1 MDACSRSQSQP
12 LLRVRNLSVVF
23 KQPRLTFLALQ
34 KVSFDLQS
42 GKTLALVGE
51 SGSGKT
57 MIALALLGLLSQTA
71 EQVNGEIWFAGKQ
84 LDCRHKKSFE
94 GVRGSQIA
102 TIFQEPAAA
111 LNPVFQVGKQISD
124 VIKTHRKLSH
134 KVAKDRVLQI
144 FEQVRLPDP
153 VWVYGSYPHQLSGG
167 MAQRVMIAMALSC
180 EPRLIIA
187 DEPTTALDVTTQL
200 QILKLITNLQ
210 REHGFA
216 LLLISHDITVV
227 AKLADSIAVMRAGTI
242 IERGKTSELMI
253 RPRELY
259 TRKLIQANL
268 IMPNRV
274 TRISHHA
281 HKPTLLRIENLSKSY
296 KTRQTNAAQT
306 TAVKFVSL
314 EIFKG
319 ECLGLIGES
328 GSGKSTFGKCL
339 LRLLEPDTGSA
350 WHEETDLL
358 QLSAKKFGAYRAR
371 FQMIFQNPLQALNP
385 RQRVGAALM
394 EPLRVHQSLG
404 KQAALKRA
412 SELLNLVRL
421 ESELL
426 NRLPHELSGGQRQRV
441 ALARALSTKPT
452 FLVADEPTSSLD
464 ASLKRQI
471 IELFQEM
478 QQKFGL
484 TLLLISHDLSAVSEI
499 SDRIAV
505 MYAGEIVEIAPAKN
519 IIQAPSHPYSKLL
532 VQSAMSTL
540 STDTYVPEDLGY
552 KENATKEK
560 SNGCQY
566 AFHCPYAEVICFEQE
581 PVLKK
586 LSEDHFVACHLV
598 GEIVSV
604 PTAES
609 IRKEVS

>member
-1 MDACSRSQSQP
+1 MHS
-12 LLRVRNLSVVF
+12 
-23 KQPRLTFLALQ
+23 
-34 KVSFDLQS
+34 
-42 GKTLALVGE
+42 
-51 SGSGKT
+51 
-57 MIALALLGLLSQTA
+57 
-71 EQVNGEIWFAGKQ
+71 
-84 LDCRHKKSFE
+84 
-94 GVRGSQIA
+94 
-102 TIFQEPAAA
+102 
-111 LNPVFQVGKQISD
+111 
-124 VIKTHRKLSH
+124 
-134 KVAKDRVLQI
+134 
-144 FEQVRLPDP
+144 
-153 VWVYGSYPHQLSGG
+153 
-167 MAQRVMIAMALSC
+167 
-180 EPRLIIA
+180 
-187 DEPTTALDVTTQL
+187 
-200 QILKLITNLQ
+200 
-210 REHGFA
+210 
-216 LLLISHDITVV
+216 
-227 AKLADSIAVMRAGTI
+227 
-242 IERGKTSELMI
+242 
-253 RPRELY
+253 
-259 TRKLIQANL
+259 
-268 IMPNRV
+268 
-274 TRISHHA
+274 
-281 HKPTLLRIENLSKSY
+281 KPTLLRIENLSKSY
-296 KTRQTNAAQT
+296 KTRRTNAAQT
-306 TAVKFVSL
+306 AAVKSVSL

-319 ECLGLIGES
+319 ECLALIGES

-339 LRLLEPDTGSA
+339 LRLLEPDAGSA

-358 QLSAKKFGAYRAR
+358 QLSGKKFAAYRAR

-505 MYAGEIVEIAPAKN
+505 MYAGEIVEIAQAKN
-519 IIQAPSHPYSKLL
+519 IIRAPSHPYSKLL

-540 STDTYVPEDLGY
+540 STDTYVSEDLGY

-566 AFHCPYAEVICFEQE
+566 AFNCPYAEVICFEQE
-581 PVLKK
+581 PILKK
-586 LSEDHFVACHLV
+586 LSEDHFAACHLV

-604 PTAES
+604 PTTES

>member
-1 MDACSRSQSQP
+1 MVPSGNKLRVKKLAGSRMDACSRSQSQP

-23 KQPRLTFLALQ
+23 KQPHLTFLALQ

-42 GKTLALVGE
+42 GETLALVGE

-111 LNPVFQVGKQISD
+111 LNPVFQVGKQIAD

-268 IMPNRV
+268 IMPTRV

-281 HKPTLLRIENLSKSY
+281 HRPILLRIENLSKSY

-484 TLLLISHDLSAVSEI
+484 TLLLISHDLAAVSEI

-540 STDTYVPEDLGY
+540 STDTYVSEDLGY

-566 AFHCPYAEVICFEQE
+566 AFHCPY
-581 PVLKK
+581 
-586 LSEDHFVACHLV
+586 S
-598 GEIVSV
+598 
-604 PTAES
+604 
-609 IRKEVS
+609 

>member
-23 KQPRLTFLALQ
+23 KQPHLTFLALQ

-42 GKTLALVGE
+42 GETLALVGE
-51 SGSGKT
+51 SGCGKT

-281 HKPTLLRIENLSKSY
+281 HRPILLRIENLSKSY

-314 EIFKG
+314 AIFKG

-484 TLLLISHDLSAVSEI
+484 TLLLISHDLSVVSEI

-540 STDTYVPEDLGY
+540 STDTYVSEDLGY

>member
-23 KQPRLTFLALQ
+23 KQPHLTFLALQ

-42 GKTLALVGE
+42 GETLALVGE

-111 LNPVFQVGKQISD
+111 LNPVFQVGKQIAD

-242 IERGKTSELMI
+242 IERGKTTELMI

-274 TRISHHA
+274 TRTSHHA

-484 TLLLISHDLSAVSEI
+484 TLLLISHDLSVVSEI

-505 MYAGEIVEIAPAKN
+505 MYAGEIVEIAQAKN

-540 STDTYVPEDLGY
+540 STDTYVSEDLGY